1 MQMAVIELEKNIS
14 YIEPTQNPLSANV
27 VMIEGENNLWLYDV
41 GNNQCVPQ
49 IISDF
54 NTSDKKI
61 NVILSH
67 FHADHIG
74 NLDKISYSNV
84 YQGRLTYKY
93 TKTGEILENDLYF
106 RDGDMNFHIFP
117 LPSSHAK
124 GSLALEINEKYC
136 FLGDSVYAMQKGEK
150 RLYNAGILKEEIE
163 ILKNIKAEHF
173 MLSHR
178 NPFDNSK
185 DSVMRLLDG
194 IYAKRKS
201 GEPYISG
208 IDGE

>member
-27 VMIEGENNLWLYDV
+27 VLIEGENNLWLYDV
-41 GNNQCVPQ
+41 GNNPCVPQ
-49 IISDF
+49 IISAF
-54 NTSDKKI
+54 NTSNKKI

-106 RDGDMNFHIFP
+106 RDGNMNLHIFP

-136 FLGDSVYAMQKGEK
+136 FLGDGVYAMQKSVS
-150 RLYNAGILKEEIE
+150 RVAVLSVATA
-163 ILKNIKAEHF
+163 IKF
-173 MLSHR
+173 GLS
-178 NPFDNSK
+178 
-185 DSVMRLLDG
+185 
-194 IYAKRKS
+194 
-201 GEPYISG
+201 
-208 IDGE
+208 

>member
-1 MQMAVIELEKNIS
+1 MQMAVIELGKNIS

-27 VMIEGENNLWLYDV
+27 VMIEGKNNLWLYDV
-41 GNNQCVPQ
+41 GNNPCVPQ
-49 IISDF
+49 IISAF
-54 NTSDKKI
+54 NTSNKKI

-106 RDGDMNFHIFP
+106 RDGNMNLHIFP

-136 FLGDSVYAMQKGEK
+136 FWEMVFMQCKKVKKGFIMQEF
-150 RLYNAGILKEEIE
+150 LKKK
-163 ILKNIKAEHF
+163 LKF
-173 MLSHR
+173 
-178 NPFDNSK
+178 
-185 DSVMRLLDG
+185 
-194 IYAKRKS
+194 
-201 GEPYISG
+201 
-208 IDGE
+208 